1 MKKLNSKEKEAYI
14 VARYPELAKKLG
26 LEMSGEE
33 AAAIYI
39 DKCIEGLDA
48 DEVGSS
54 RF

>member
-1 MKKLNSKEKEAYI
+1 MKKLNREEEAYI
-14 VARYPELAKKLG
+14 VVRYPELAKILG
-26 LEMSGEE
+26 LEMSEEE
-33 AAAIYI
+33 AATIYI